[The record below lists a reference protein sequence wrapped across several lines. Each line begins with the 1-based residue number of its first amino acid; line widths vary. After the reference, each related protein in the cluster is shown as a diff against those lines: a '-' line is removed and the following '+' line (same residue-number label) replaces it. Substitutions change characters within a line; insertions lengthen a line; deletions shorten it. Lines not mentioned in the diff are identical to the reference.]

1 MRDFGAGI
9 MIRMDPLNVNK
20 KTYYDLIFR
29 NLSGNRL
36 LGYYL
41 EDIFLT
47 MEDRTK
53 NRKITLEKMF
63 NSF

>member
-1 MRDFGAGI
+1 
-9 MIRMDPLNVNK
+9 MI
-20 KTYYDLIFR
+20 FS

-47 MEDRTK
+47 MEDRSK
-53 NRKITLEKMF
+53 NKKITLEKMF